1 MFAPALALLM
11 LAISSGPS
19 DESTP
24 IEPPRQ
30 KHADLLQAMPPDTG
44 VAVFVNLRGDSMIEQ
59 LIEAAADAW
68 ANDDEKADRLTKLIQ
83 SIPGPIVVG
92 HVPNP
97 RRDKDDGIVV
107 AMDISKPGF
116 DFRDWVVKKL
126 LPVMRTMG
134 TRDRFN
140 ALRLDGDG
148 GAMRIINPR
157 KENETIAYIAVRG
170 RVAYLADRPDLARAA
185 ATSTDSDKSFAD
197 TPGVRKV
204 LRELPKDAIVRVL
217 FNPKPLFKE
226 LESPKPRSTGE
237 LVRQIL
243 APDDLIAIGGF
254 IRLKGNNIE
263 AGATALLAEECKGIA
278 KWFNRGNTESALV
291 KPLAGEFPVLL
302 RIGLSSLTS
311 LPDAIYEIT
320 DNFDET
326 ISTEY
331 REDLA
336 AFNAKAGIDFNAQI
350 LGQIHDEIIIAL
362 RPDLS
367 QQPPI
372 AWSLVAPVKNPAT
385 LESACVKLTEHFE
398 LEFESR
404 TTEGVTIHS
413 APQPTSVA
421 WCVAD
426 NRLIFGDAFATVRNV
441 VRRFKT
447 GASQSSRHVVERGTR
462 ELGASNQWMLLT
474 DVGLLC
480 RQAPMLPVLAGPR
493 FAPLL
498 QDGYV
503 GASISNHDRFVKLKF
518 QWELGGKRDA
528 DDKSSAEMSD
538 QLMVGVSR
546 TLLEFVAEAR
556 FQAQTTIAMSHQRG
570 IAMALHAYASAHDGN
585 FPDSLE
591 QLVKEQPDSMSLGM
605 LENPFT
611 SECPESIDEIAEYS
625 HVVYRTGLSSKS
637 GPQEIIL
644 AEKNIQNGPTSAG
657 ASFAFVD
664 GHCEFHNEPLASRIL
679 EMIRDGEPTITIAAA
694 LASLEDGDAP

>member
-11 LAISSGPS
+11 LAISSGPP

-30 KHADLLQAMPPDTG
+30 KHADLLQAMPSDTS
-44 VAVFVNLRGDSMIEQ
+44 VAIFVNLRGDSVVEQ
-59 LIEAAADAW
+59 LIETAAGAW
-68 ANDDEKADRLTKLIQ
+68 AGNEEKADRLTKLIQ

-97 RRDKDDGIVV
+97 RRDRGDSVVV

-116 DFRDWVVKKL
+116 DFRNWVDKKL

-134 TRDRFN
+134 TRDRVN

-157 KENETIAYIAVRG
+157 KKNETIAYIAVRG
-170 RVAYLADRPDLARAA
+170 RVAYLADRPDLAQAA
-185 ATSTDSDKSFAD
+185 ARSTDSDKSFAD

-217 FNPKPLFKE
+217 FNPKPLFRE
-226 LESPKPRSTGE
+226 LESPKPRSTEE
-237 LVRQIL
+237 LARQIF
-243 APDDLIAIGGF
+243 APDDLIAIGGY
-254 IRLKGNNIE
+254 IRLKGNRID
-263 AGATALLAEECKGIA
+263 AGATALLAEECRGIA
-278 KWFNRGNTESALV
+278 KWFHRGNTESALV

-302 RIGLSSLTS
+302 RVGLSSLTS

-320 DNFDET
+320 DNFDKT

-336 AFNAKAGIDFNAQI
+336 AFNTKTGIDLNAQV

-367 QQPPI
+367 RQPPI
-372 AWSLVAPVKNPAT
+372 AWSLIAPVRNPAT
-385 LESACVKLTEHFE
+385 LESACAKLAEHFE

-413 APQPTSVA
+413 APQPTSIA

-426 NRLIFGDAFATVRNV
+426 HRLILGDAFATVRDV

-447 GASQSSRHVVERGTR
+447 GASPSSRHVVERGTR

-503 GASISNHDRFVKLKF
+503 GASITNHGRFVKLKF
-518 QWELGGKRDA
+518 KWELGGRSDA
-528 DDKSSAEMSD
+528 DKPSSTEMSD
-538 QLMVGVSR
+538 QLLVGASR
-546 TLLEFVAEAR
+546 TLLAYLAEAR
-556 FQAQTTIAMSHQRG
+556 FQAQKTIAMSHQRG
-570 IAMALHAYASAHDGN
+570 IAMALYAYASAHDGN
-585 FPDSLE
+585 FPESLE
-591 QLVKEQPDSMSLGM
+591 QLVKEQQDSISLKM

-611 SECPESIDEIAEYS
+611 SEGPESIDEIAAYS
-625 HVVYRTGLSSKS
+625 HVVYRTGLSPKS

-644 AEKNIQNGPTSAG
+644 AEKDIQHGPSSAG
-657 ASFAFVD
+657 ASVAFVD
-664 GHCEFHNEPLASRIL
+664 GHCEYLDEPLASRIL
-679 EMIRDGEPTITIAAA
+679 EMIRAGESTITVAAA
-694 LASLEDGDAP
+694 RDSLEDGDAP